1 MTQEATAFE
10 REYYEG
16 EKGLKVR
23 VILKPKRNRLIS
35 HPDDY
40 ILSHGGGKGHNIRK
54 SPSSR
59 IPGGVTYTK
68 MTPKMAAKHE
78 AREAWKAERTW
89 VVGQGWTLLE
99 DDSED
104 DLPSSPFR
112 DFCDDAATVF
122 RQGEEE

>member
-1 MTQEATAFE
+1 MKINEASAFE

-16 EKGLKVR
+16 EKGMKVR
-23 VILKPKRNRLIS
+23 TVLKPKRNRFIS
-35 HPDDY
+35 
-40 ILSHGGGKGHNIRK
+40 GGEGHNIRK